1 MELFANVGSWG
12 SWLFF
17 WVIPFLFILTIVV
30 FFHELGHFL
39 IARWCGVRVLVF
51 SVGFGR
57 ELIGFTDRHG
67 TRWKL
72 AAIPLGGYVKFFGD
86 ENAASVP
93 DQDQLATMNE
103 TEKRV
108 SFPHKNVGQR
118 AAIVAAGPI
127 ANFILAIVLFAA
139 FFAFYG
145 KPTAPAL
152 VDAVQP
158 GSAAEAA
165 GFRDGDLVTAIDG
178 RKIETFTDM
187 QRLVMDSAGQ
197 TLRIV
202 VERDG
207 KEQTLTAVPKL
218 VETKNALGFKHR
230 QGVLGLR
237 GKPGPLETVGI
248 GSAFKL
254 GVEESWMV
262 VERTLSYIRG
272 VFAGRESLDQLGGP
286 IMIAQASRQVAT
298 AGFFPLL
305 HFAGVVS
312 ISIGFLNL
320 FPIPLLDG
328 GHLLYYAIEAVRGRP
343 LSERAQEYGFRI
355 GLAIVLML
363 MIFTTFQDILRS
375 IPWIS

>member
-1 MELFANVGSWG
+1 MELLANVGTWG
-12 SWLFF
+12 HTLFY

-93 DQDQLATMNE
+93 DQDALATMNE
-103 TEKRV
+103 TERRV
-108 SFPHKNVGQR
+108 SFPHKPVGQR

-127 ANFILAIVLFAA
+127 ANFVLAIVLFAA

-165 GFRDGDLVTAIDG
+165 GFRDGDLVLSIDG

-207 KEQTLTAVPKL
+207 KEQTLVAVPKL
-218 VETKNALGFKHR
+218 VEIKNALGFKHR

-237 GKPGPLETVGI
+237 GKPGPLETVDPVT
-248 GSAFKL
+248 AVKL
-254 GVEESWMV
+254 GASESWMV

-272 VFAGRESLDQLGGP
+272 VFVGRESLDQLGGP

-328 GHLLYYAIEAVRGRP
+328 GHLLYYGIEAVRGRP